1 MSLGEMNS
9 YSDKIQLP
17 ELKELEFEDSTHTY
31 RLNGIVIPSVT
42 TVMKPL
48 SDDEYRGISSS
59 TLDNAANKGTEVHN
73 AIENYIKFDFEDISP
88 EHKGYF
94 DGFKEWWDARKPT
107 VIGSEVRIYH
117 KLFMYAGTLDLLCYI
132 DGKLTL
138 VDFKSTSIL
147 NDKLCSVQLEAYSQ
161 ALASHGIK
169 IEQKRILHLKKDGK
183 WSDPEFTVNDPLRW
197 RVFGSLKCVYDYIQ
211 SSQK

>member
-9 YSDKIQLP
+9 YSDKVQLP

-42 TVMKPL
+42 TVMEPL
-48 SDDEYRGISSS
+48 SAEKYKGISSS

-73 AIENYIKFDFEDISP
+73 AIENWIKFGIEDISP

-94 DGFKEWWDARKPT
+94 DGFREWWNLRKPI
-107 VIGSEVRIYH
+107 VVGSELRFYH
-117 KLFMYAGTLDLLCYI
+117 KMLMYGGTLDLLCYI
-132 DGKLTL
+132 DGKLNL
-138 VDFKSTSIL
+138 VDFKTTSVL
-147 NDKLCSVQLEAYSQ
+147 SDMLCGVQLEAYSQ
-161 ALASHGIK
+161 ALSSHGIK
-169 IEQKRILHLKKDGK
+169 IEQKRILHIKNDGK
-183 WSDPEFTVNDPLRW
+183 WSDPEFVANDPLRW